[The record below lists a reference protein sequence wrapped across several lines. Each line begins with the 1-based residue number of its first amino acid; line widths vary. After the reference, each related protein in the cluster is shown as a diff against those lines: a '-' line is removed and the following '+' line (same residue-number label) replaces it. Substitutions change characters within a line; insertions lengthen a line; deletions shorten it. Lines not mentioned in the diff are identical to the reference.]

1 MAIDISSI
9 NNTLNAGLTRTGGD
23 LRSKIGAAQG
33 KDLSDEE
40 MLALQFDVQ
49 NWSMM
54 VNLQS
59 NIMKSMGDAMKSTVS
74 NMR

>member
-9 NNTLNAGLTRTGGD
+9 NNTLNAGLQRTGSD
-23 LRSKIGAAQG
+23 LRTKIGAAQG

-40 MLALQFDVQ
+40 MMQLQFDVQ
-49 NWSMM
+49 NWSLM

-59 NIMKSMGDAMKSTVS
+59 NIMKAMSDAMKNTVS